1 MMLEDSH
8 YQLAIAQSKLASLT
22 NEKDQEIEGLKSK
35 VSLCVCSQI
44 WLWSHKEGLDCTRT
58 E

>member
-44 WLWSHKEGLDCTRT
+44 
-58 E
+58 